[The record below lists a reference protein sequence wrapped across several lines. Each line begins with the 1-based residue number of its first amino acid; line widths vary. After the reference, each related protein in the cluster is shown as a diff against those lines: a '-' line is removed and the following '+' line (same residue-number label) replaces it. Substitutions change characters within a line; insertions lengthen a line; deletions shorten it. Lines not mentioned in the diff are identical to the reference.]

1 MKVERIEVDSVV
13 LGRSVLALKDL
24 TSTDDLAAEE
34 VRYLQ
39 QFRPAYVSCRVPL
52 EDLATVHRLEQQ
64 GFQFVE
70 CQIRSTIRFA
80 RDYDVSRYPYH
91 YQRVTT
97 REALDQVLDIAS
109 RTVLHD
115 RFTIDSAVR
124 QGISGERYR
133 RYVEQSFAAPDE
145 AVWRLYD
152 PASKQTLN
160 FRTHRVTRAGEVLLL
175 LGGVHPEFK
184 SLGLGVIASYFCL
197 NQMRRDG
204 FRRGVTHI
212 SAINYPVF
220 NLEIGN
226 LGFRVNATFAVLRK
240 VYP

>member
-1 MKVERIEVDSVV
+1 MKVERIEVDSAVF
-13 LGRSVLALKDL
+13 GRSVLALKDV
-24 TSTDDLAAEE
+24 TPADDLAAEE
-34 VRYLQ
+34 ARYTQ

-52 EDLATVHRLEQQ
+52 EELATVHRLEQH
-64 GFQFVE
+64 GFQFIE

-80 RDYDVSRYPYH
+80 RDYDVSRYPYE
-91 YQRVTT
+91 YQRVAT
-97 REALDQVLDIAS
+97 REALDEVLDIAG
-109 RTVLHD
+109 RTVVHD
-115 RFTIDSAVR
+115 RFTIDPAVS
-124 QGISGERYR
+124 QDISGARYR
-133 RYVEQSFAAPDE
+133 RYVEKSFAAPDE

-160 FRTHRVTRAGEVLLL
+160 FRTHRVTGPGEVQLL

-184 SLGLGVIASYFCL
+184 SLGLGVIASYFCF
-197 NQMRRDG
+197 NQMRREG
-204 FRRGVTHI
+204 FRRAVTHI